1 MADVAPVDDLIY
13 DVGFHQGYDTAF
25 YLRKGYRVVAFEA
38 HPDLVQKGVRKF
50 ETEIADGR
58 LEIVEGAISD
68 SSEETI
74 AFYAFD
80 GYNREGFSTTNP
92 DRVDRVKGGP
102 TRIEVPVVH
111 LADHLKRT
119 GTPYFAKIDI
129 EGADRVCLEA
139 LLALDARPALLSTE
153 SDLADLAHLRADL
166 DLLERLGYT
175 RFAAVAQ
182 KPIRDS
188 VIQTRTRDGEP
199 FSYRFD
205 RFGAQSG
212 GFGEDI
218 DGWASRAEIEQRYR
232 ALSRRHRLFGKGS
245 VMRRRR
251 RRVEA
256 IPLIRRVWPG
266 GMTPTLLASVT

>member
-1 MADVAPVDDLIY
+1 MMAKVAVVVDLIY
-13 DVGFHQGYDTAF
+13 DVGFHRGDDTDF

-38 HPDLVQKGVRKF
+38 NPDLVQEGVRRF

-80 GYNREGFSTTNP
+80 GYGRSGFSTTNP
-92 DRVDRVKGGP
+92 DLVDRVAGP
-102 TRIEVPVVH
+102 PKRIEVPVVH

-129 EGADRVCLEA
+129 EGADRVCLDA
-139 LLALDARPALLSTE
+139 LLALDARPALLSAE
-153 SDLADLAHLRADL
+153 ADLDDFAHLRADL

-199 FSYRFD
+199 FSYRF
-205 RFGAQSG
+205 RASSG
-212 GFGEDI
+212 GFGDNI

-232 ALSRRHRLFGKGS
+232 ALCRRQRLFGQGS

-256 IPLIRRVWPG
+256 IPLIRRAWPG
-266 GMTPTLLASVT
+266 GYDTHAAR